1 MKFIKTKILP
11 LLLIASIVF
20 SITSCAKSGNNSS
33 APDDTIVSS
42 DNALLNSDASSS
54 SQLELTTDNAIN
66 ENAVT
71 ENIKNKVFP
80 MFSNIV
86 NYTRGGPTAEE
97 EGFLDYKAYAAKR
110 HTYTDMVG
118 HDSEVS
124 AVRLAE
130 LGIFNKTEKFSPD
143 SAMTVAGFLKA
154 LMMVCRQDIN
164 GSTSNDDLKK
174 FIENTNFLED
184 GIKIDYN
191 AVLTNE
197 QLAYFLSRA
206 TEAVKNYAQY
216 ELLLDDYK
224 QIDESYRKGVLMS
237 IATGITEIKNFKFS
251 PKLSAKRSDIADGLY
266 RLINTGA
273 RVIPLYDLG
282 DLYAK
287 NENVYLTKTS
297 YKQNDSGLQFGFFAN
312 YNHQASVFETFG
324 KLPVDRTGFNKW
336 SHIEKEKGVYSWS
349 NFSNDSSP
357 HKLGNTSIICIDIS
371 STNYQYNNIPSFYPQ
386 SITDKTTR
394 SAAKRFL
401 YQFVQKML
409 TALEGDVLL
418 LIDYELDF
426 QQAIHNNE
434 VGWNRA
440 KIFAEWF
447 IEACGVAREAARAA
461 GKGDNLKLAMNY
473 NNITDVHKRGKAQ
486 NQWMLDMAEVVD
498 YVTVDSYNKYDDWTD
513 ASITIENIRFLMNN
527 YSLGKP
533 VLVVENGLSI
543 KKDTSVIDEV
553 TGLNQMQLS
562 TKYFENLFREFRF
575 ALERGD
581 FLNANLQSYLVW
593 SYFDT
598 KGSETNFTAVAADDN
613 TLYDNGKAIRK
624 GVQLLYKQKQF
635 NPSYATAVTEASI
648 APPQINVTSGTEYD
662 KLTYVVT
669 DYDTAKADGRLR
681 VKLSEQGT
689 AFITVNGQTHIVSE
703 AMIDSHVFD
712 LSGMRDGLNVID
724 IYFGHTVAPSTRTVE
739 KIVLS

>member
-1 MKFIKTKILP
+1 MKFIKSKILP
-11 LLLIASIVF
+11 LLLITSIFF
-20 SITSCAKSGNNSS
+20 SVTSCGQAGNNSS
-33 APDDTIVSS
+33 VPDDTIVNSS
-42 DNALLNSDASSS
+42 TPTS
-54 SQLELTTDNAIN
+54 SQMEFTTDDAIN

-80 MFSNIV
+80 MFSNTV
-86 NYTRGGPTAEE
+86 NYTRGGPTADD
-97 EGFLDYKAYAAKR
+97 EGFLDYKAYAKKR

-130 LGIFNKTEKFSPD
+130 LGIFSKTDKFSPD

-174 FIENTNFLED
+174 FIEDTNFLED
-184 GIKIDYN
+184 GIKIDYD

-224 QIDESYRKGVLMS
+224 QIDEVYRKGVLMS

-266 RLINTGA
+266 RLVNTGA

-287 NENVYLTKTS
+287 NESVYLTKTS
-297 YKQNDSGLQFGFFAN
+297 YKQNDAGLQFGFFAN

-336 SHIEKEKGVYSWS
+336 VNIEKEKGVYTWP
-349 NFSNDSSP
+349 NFTNESSP

-371 STNYQYNNIPSFYPQ
+371 GTQSGYNNIPAFYTQ
-386 SITDKTTR
+386 TIADETTR

-418 LIDYELDF
+418 LIDYELDL
-426 QQAIHNNE
+426 QQGIWNTD
-434 VGWNRA
+434 VGYNRA
-440 KIFAEWF
+440 KIFADWF
-447 IEACGVAREAARAA
+447 VDACNVAREAALAA
-461 GKGDNLKLAMNY
+461 GKGDNLKLAVNY

-486 NQWMLDMAEVVD
+486 NKWMLDMAKAVD

-513 ASITIENIRFLMNN
+513 ASITIENIRYLMNN

-533 VLVVENGLSI
+533 VLVVENGLSV
-543 KKDTSVIDEV
+543 KKDTSVIDKV

-598 KGSETNFTAVAADDN
+598 QGSETNFTAVAADDN
-613 TLYDNGKAIRK
+613 TLYDNGKAIKK
-624 GVQLLYKQKQF
+624 GVELLYKQKQF
-635 NPSYATAVTEASI
+635 NPSYVQAVTEASI
-648 APPQINVTSGTEYD
+648 TPPQITVTSGTEYD
-662 KLTYVVT
+662 KLTYIIT
-669 DYDTAKADGRLR
+669 DYDAANADGKLR
-681 VKLSEQGT
+681 VKLNEVGT
-689 AFITVNGQTHIVSE
+689 AFITINGQTHIASE
-703 AMIDSHVFD
+703 AMIDSHVFN
-712 LSGMRDGLNVID
+712 LSGMRDGFNVID

>member
-11 LLLIASIVF
+11 LLLIASIFF
-20 SITSCAKSGNNSS
+20 SVTSCGQAGINSS
-33 APDDTIVSS
+33 TPDDTIV
-42 DNALLNSDASSS
+42 NSNTPTV
-54 SQLELTTDNAIN
+54 SQQEFTTDDAIN

-80 MFSNIV
+80 MFSNTV
-86 NYTRGGPTAEE
+86 DYTRGGPTTDN

-174 FIENTNFLED
+174 FIESTNFLED
-184 GIKIDYN
+184 GIKVDYD

-224 QIDESYRKGVLMS
+224 QIDEAYRKGVLQS
-237 IATGITEIKNFKFS
+237 VAVGITEIKNFKFN

-266 RLINTGA
+266 RLVNTGA

-297 YKQNDSGLQFGFFAN
+297 YKQNDAGLQFGFFAN
-312 YNHQASVFETFG
+312 YNHQASVFKTFG

-336 SHIEKEKGVYSWS
+336 VNIEKEKGVYTWP
-349 NFSNDSSP
+349 NFTNESSP

-371 STNYQYNNIPSFYPQ
+371 GTQSGYNNIPSFYTQ
-386 SITDKTTR
+386 TIADETTR

-409 TALEGDVLL
+409 AALEGDVLL
-418 LIDYELDF
+418 LIDYELDL
-426 QQAIHNNE
+426 QQGIWNND
-434 VGWNRA
+434 VGHNRA
-440 KIFAEWF
+440 KIFADWF
-447 IEACGVAREAARAA
+447 VDACNVAREAARAA
-461 GKGDNLKLAMNY
+461 GKGDNLKLAVNY

-486 NQWMLDMAEVVD
+486 NQWMLDMAKVVD
-498 YVTVDSYNKYDDWTD
+498 YVTVDSYNKYEDWTD
-513 ASITIENIRFLMNN
+513 ASITIENIRYLMNN

-613 TLYDNGKAIRK
+613 TLYDNGKAIKR
-624 GVQLLYKQKQF
+624 GVDLLYKQKQF
-635 NPSYATAVTEASI
+635 YPSYIESVTEASI
-648 APPQINVTSGTEYD
+648 TPPQITVKSGTEYE
-662 KLTYVVT
+662 KLTYIIT
-669 DYDTAKADGRLR
+669 DYDLAKFDGRLR
-681 VKLSEQGT
+681 VKLSEVGT
-689 AFITVNGQTHIVSE
+689 AFITINGQTNITSE
-703 AMIDSHVFD
+703 ALIDSHVFD
-712 LSGMRDGLNVID
+712 LSGMRNGLNVID

>member
-1 MKFIKTKILP
+1 MKTIKNKILP
-11 LLLIASIVF
+11 LLLVVAIVF
-20 SITSCAKSGNNSS
+20 SVTSCAQAGNNSS
-33 APDDTIVSS
+33 SPDDTIVNSQSPTSS
-42 DNALLNSDASSS
+42 EEQVFNTND
-54 SQLELTTDNAIN
+54 AIN

-80 MFSNIV
+80 MFSNKV
-86 NYTRGGPTAEE
+86 DYSRGGSTTNEE
-97 EGFLDYKAYAAKR
+97 EFLDYKEYAKSR

-130 LGIFNKTEKFSPD
+130 LGIFSKTETFSPN
-143 SAMTVAGFLKA
+143 SSMTVAGFLKA

-174 FIENTNFLED
+174 FIESTNFLEE
-184 GIKIDYN
+184 GIEIDYS

-206 TEAVKNYAQY
+206 TEAVDNYQQY

-224 QIDESYRKGVLMS
+224 QIKEEYRKGVLQS
-237 IATGITEIKNFKFS
+237 IALGITEINNFRFN
-251 PKLSAKRSDIADGLY
+251 PTVAAKRSDIADGLY
-266 RLINTGA
+266 RLVNTGA
-273 RVIPLYDLG
+273 RVIPLYNLG
-282 DLYAK
+282 NLYSK
-287 NENVYLTKTS
+287 GESVYLTKTS
-297 YKQNDSGLQFGFFAN
+297 YKQNDAGLQFGFFAN
-312 YNHQASVFETFG
+312 YNKQASVFETFG
-324 KLPVDRTGFNKW
+324 KLPIDRTGFNKW
-336 SHIEKEKGVYSWS
+336 SQIEKEQGVYSWPT
-349 NFSNDSSP
+349 FTNDSSP

-371 STNYQYNNIPSFYPQ
+371 STNHQYKNIPSFYPQ
-386 SITDKTTR
+386 TITDETTR

-401 YQFVQKML
+401 YQFVQKMMGE
-409 TALEGDVLL
+409 LEGDVLL

-426 QQAIHNNE
+426 QQAIYNND
-434 VGWNRA
+434 VGYNRA
-440 KIFAEWF
+440 KIFSQWF
-447 IEACGVAREAARAA
+447 IEACEVAREAARNA

-473 NNITDVHKRGKAQ
+473 NNITDVHKRGVKE
-486 NQWMLDMAEVVD
+486 NQWMIDMAKVVD
-498 YVTVDSYNKYDDWTD
+498 YVTVDSYNKNDDWTD

-543 KKDTSVIDEV
+543 SKNTAVIDKV
-553 TGLNQMQLS
+553 TGLNQMQMS
-562 TKYFENLFREFRF
+562 TKYFENLFREFKF

-581 FLNANLQSYLVW
+581 FLNANLQGFLVW

-598 KGSETNFTAVAADDN
+598 QGSQTNFTAVAADDN
-613 TLYDNGKAIRK
+613 TLYDNGKAIKK
-624 GVQLLYKQKQF
+624 GVDLLYKQNQF
-635 NPSYATAVTEASI
+635 NPSYIDSISEASI
-648 APPQINVTSGTEYD
+648 TAPEITIKSGTEYE
-662 KLTYVVT
+662 KLTYVIT
-669 DYDTAKADGRLR
+669 DYNTATADGKLR

-689 AFITVNGQTHIVSE
+689 AFITINGKTHMAHDSL
-703 AMIDSHVFD
+703 IDSHVFE

-724 IYFGHTVAPSTRTVE
+724 IYFGHTKAPSTRTVE